1 MAEGR
6 GQKKKLIKQR
16 VWATSECLKDPGGCY
31 ISGIAM
37 EA

>member
-6 GQKKKLIKQR
+6 GQKKKLIKPR
-16 VWATSECLKDPGGCY
+16 VGAISECLKHPGGCY